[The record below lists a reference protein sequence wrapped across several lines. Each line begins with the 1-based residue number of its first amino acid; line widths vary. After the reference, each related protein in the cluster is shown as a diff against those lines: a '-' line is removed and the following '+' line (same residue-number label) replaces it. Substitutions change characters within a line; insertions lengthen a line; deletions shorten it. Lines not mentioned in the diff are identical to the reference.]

1 MEMNVSTATDEM
13 LLDMIQRVN
22 SHAAFTE
29 LLNRHALRFRKLAF
43 RFTNSVSD
51 AEDIVQEAFLALW
64 QRPDMWDGGKSVKFT
79 TWFYRVITN
88 RCLDQ
93 ARKKRPLPMPEEDV
107 FEDNSEPA
115 DAAIVRRERE
125 SSVEAAFRDLPQ
137 PMQTALNLSFYEP
150 VPNKEAAD
158 IMGLSLKAFQSLLM
172 RAKSTLRERIM
183 DDKQENGRRYAT
195 R

>member
-1 MEMNVSTATDEM
+1 MDVISTDTDEM
-13 LLDMIQRVN
+13 LLDKIRRSS

-29 LLNRHALRFRKLAF
+29 LVNRHALRFRKLAF
-43 RFTNSVSD
+43 RFTNSVAD

-79 TWFYRVITN
+79 TWFYRVIVN
-88 RCLDQ
+88 RCLDR
-93 ARKKRPLPMPEEDV
+93 ARKKKPLPMPEEDV
-107 FEDNSEPA
+107 FEDESESA
-115 DAAIVRRERE
+115 DARMIRRERE
-125 SSVEAAFRDLPQ
+125 DRVEAAFRHLPE

-158 IMGLSLKAFQSLLM
+158 IMGLSVKAFQSLLM
-172 RAKSTLRERIM
+172 RAKISLRERVM
-183 DDKQENGRRYAT
+183 DTMKEDGRRYAA

>member
-1 MEMNVSTATDEM
+1 MDMNVSTDTDEM
-13 LLDMIQRVN
+13 LLDKIRRVH
-22 SHAAFTE
+22 SHAAFAE

-64 QRPDMWDGGKSVKFT
+64 QRPEMWNEAKSTRFT
-79 TWFYRVITN
+79 TWFYRVVTN

-93 ARKKRPLPMPEEDV
+93 ARKKRPLPMPEEDI
-107 FEDNSEPA
+107 FEDGAEPV
-115 DAAIVRRERE
+115 DMRLVRRERE
-125 SSVEAAFRDLPQ
+125 IRVEEAFRALPV

-172 RAKSTLRERIM
+172 RAKSTLRERVM
-183 DDKQENGRRYAT
+183 DTTEENRRRYAA

>member
-1 MEMNVSTATDEM
+1 MDMNVSTATDEM
-13 LLDMIQRVN
+13 LLEMLQRVN

-29 LLNRHALRFRKLAF
+29 LVNRHALRFRKLAF

-51 AEDIVQEAFLALW
+51 AEDIVQEAFLSLW
-64 QRPDMWDGGKSVKFT
+64 QRPEMWNEAKSARFT
-79 TWFYRVITN
+79 TWFYRVVTN

-93 ARKKRPLPMPEEDV
+93 ARKKKPLPMPEEDI
-107 FEDNSEPA
+107 FEDGTESA
-115 DAAIVRRERE
+115 DARLVRRERE
-125 SSVEAAFRDLPQ
+125 TKVEEAFRELPA

-172 RAKSTLRERIM
+172 RAKTTLRERVM
-183 DDKQENGRRYAT
+183 DTTEENRRRYAT